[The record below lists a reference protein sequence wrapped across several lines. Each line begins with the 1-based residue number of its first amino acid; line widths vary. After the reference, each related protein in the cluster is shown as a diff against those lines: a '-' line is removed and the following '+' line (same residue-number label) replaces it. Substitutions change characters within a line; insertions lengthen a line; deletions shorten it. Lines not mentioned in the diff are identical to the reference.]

1 MGNRLKL
8 QPILRC
14 KHCSDFPTQSVS
26 RLPSMGNI
34 FMAMFLCIPCN
45 SWWTAMDISKDMAV
59 SKALDG
65 WNINRGK

>member
-1 MGNRLKL
+1 
-8 QPILRC
+8 
-14 KHCSDFPTQSVS
+14 
-26 RLPSMGNI
+26 MGNI